1 MLIGKEGSK
10 LKVMFLLM
18 ATEEDQNSEHFI
30 FWPDFKDCTSV
41 YV

>member
-1 MLIGKEGSK
+1 MLIRKKGSK

-18 ATEEDQNSEHFI
+18 ATEDQNSEHFI
-30 FWPDFKDCTSV
+30 FWPDFKGCTSV